1 MRSVQES
8 FNRKLIYNPSA
19 QCICSWLLIIRGW
32 AQNVVV
38 RWSNATMTSG
48 GVKDEFLVFLPSITE
63 EEILLSN
70 LYMSL
75 AVTLLNV
82 ALFILNNCEYF
93 DNN

>member
-1 MRSVQES
+1 
-8 FNRKLIYNPSA
+8 
-19 QCICSWLLIIRGW
+19 
-32 AQNVVV
+32 
-38 RWSNATMTSG
+38 MTSG

-63 EEILLSN
+63 EELLLSN

-82 ALFILNNCEYF
+82 ALFILNDCEYF